1 MVVSVGSY
9 FGLLILLVKAPILG
23 LSVVVVVEAGI
34 FSPFIFVDSVTI
46 RTTAAEIVNNYLG
59 LKQNQVP
66 PSLDSQQLPS
76 RRIQEA
82 CKWENLLVYRVAF
95 ESRLRR
101 V

>member
-1 MVVSVGSY
+1 M
-9 FGLLILLVKAPILG
+9 G
-23 LSVVVVVEAGI
+23 LSVVVVVVEAGI

-82 CKWENLLVYRVAF
+82 CKWGNLLVYRVAF